1 MRKTKSALCLVIV
14 FLFAFTSIAVAQENG
29 DVLNRL
35 DFTKQVL
42 EVCGIQPISEV
53 TFPFKDI
60 AGEADAAYVEA
71 AYRNKIISGYQ
82 NYFYPQKPITKE
94 EAIAVV
100 VNALGEK
107 GIENR
112 IGSETADAVLS
123 FQDNDSISNWARPYM
138 VYAVK
143 KGLIS
148 GKEGILN
155 PLNKVTKDEADQMLQ
170 AAKRI
175 FLREGLTAYEK
186 LQKADQNL
194 NAFYYYKFKGKMEMN
209 TSVLGESVHMEIAQ
223 EGVFAKPQKVYVK
236 SVATA
241 VGEDLQELEDQ
252 KEESEVFLDD
262 GIMYVKAG
270 KEDKWLKVDTNPF
283 MQEIEKLMG
292 NQNATNGL
300 LSQEQMELF
309 GMYASYDAD
318 VTLEDKD
325 YYVLNID
332 LDYHTFKEIYKE
344 LLEKMSGYLESIV
357 QSKAKDAEIP
367 VDMQEVKKA
376 ITDMIQKI
384 DIEAKYKYYIDKQTK
399 QYHKMQMNQ
408 NTSIEAEGTTVQ
420 TEMQGEYIYYDFGEE
435 VDFPQIDPQDTQTVS
450 DLFNSMTSE

>member
-1 MRKTKSALCLVIV
+1 MLVIV

-175 FLREGLTAYEK
+175 FLREDLLHMKCCKPSK
-186 LQKADQNL
+186 L
-194 NAFYYYKFKGKMEMN
+194 EC
-209 TSVLGESVHMEIAQ
+209 V
-223 EGVFAKPQKVYVK
+223 
-236 SVATA
+236 
-241 VGEDLQELEDQ
+241 
-252 KEESEVFLDD
+252 
-262 GIMYVKAG
+262 
-270 KEDKWLKVDTNPF
+270 
-283 MQEIEKLMG
+283 
-292 NQNATNGL
+292 
-300 LSQEQMELF
+300 
-309 GMYASYDAD
+309 
-318 VTLEDKD
+318 
-325 YYVLNID
+325 
-332 LDYHTFKEIYKE
+332 
-344 LLEKMSGYLESIV
+344 
-357 QSKAKDAEIP
+357 
-367 VDMQEVKKA
+367 
-376 ITDMIQKI
+376 
-384 DIEAKYKYYIDKQTK
+384 
-399 QYHKMQMNQ
+399 
-408 NTSIEAEGTTVQ
+408 
-420 TEMQGEYIYYDFGEE
+420 
-435 VDFPQIDPQDTQTVS
+435 
-450 DLFNSMTSE
+450 